1 MKQEVGR
8 FSVADYIV
16 FSATLLISAAIG
28 IFYAIKGQT
37 STKQFLMADRSMKYL
52 PIALSVLASF
62 FSAST
67 LLGTPAE
74 IYQYGTMY
82 WVCVFGSV
90 FAPLT
95 GALLFGPMFF
105 NIKVVSVFQYLELR
119 FHSKLVRLFGAF
131 IFLLRATIGMG
142 IVLYGPS
149 TALSAV
155 TEFPTWAV
163 IVVVGVV
170 CTFYTSI
177 GGLKAVIWTDV
188 FQTLVM
194 LAGMVAVLIKG
205 FLVSGG
211 GADVW
216 DVNYRGKRIEFFNFD
231 FDPRVR
237 HTFWSLIIGIFFVW
251 LPPYTVDQQMVQRF
265 SSAQSLKDAKI
276 ALLLNIPGMV
286 IMITLCCLTGLTLFA
301 YYANCDPIKQGLIDN
316 PNQLLPYFVMDILGS
331 APGLPGLFVSSLFSG
346 ALSSVS
352 SMLNSL
358 AAVTWEDFMKPYMKN
373 VKDDKATKITK
384 GLAVMYGALGIGV
397 AFLVKELGG
406 TVLQA
411 SLTLNGAAGAPLVG
425 LFILG
430 SCFTSTNW
438 IGALVGGALGLGFS
452 LWLSVGTYV
461 YKPINFKLPVTT
473 AGCNLTGNTSETFS
487 FADTPDY
494 TNWTRPSTDSLN
506 GLENLYGLSYLW
518 FSALGTLSCVVIGL
532 IVSLV
537 TGPTKASEVDPSL
550 QLRLFHKL
558 AKLFTSPFSSS
569 SSVSI
574 EATTRKES
582 RSQDE
587 LVNGTDYNIKGT
599 GTNVESYSNKH
610 ISGNSSDQPA
620 LSSRL

>member
-1 MKQEVGR
+1 MKQAVGR

-82 WVCVFGSV
+82 WISTFGAIL
-90 FAPLT
+90 APLS

-105 NIKVVSVFQYLELR
+105 KIKVVSVFQYLELR
-119 FHSKLVRLFGAF
+119 FKSKAVRLFGAF
-131 IFLLRATIGMG
+131 LYILRATIALG
-142 IVLYGPS
+142 IFLFGPS

-211 GADVW
+211 GSQVW
-216 DVNYRGKRIEFFNFD
+216 DINYEGKRIEFFNFD
-231 FDPRVR
+231 IDPRVR
-237 HTFWSLIIGIFFVW
+237 HTFWSMIIAIVIVW
-251 LPPYTVDQQMVQRF
+251 LPPYAIDQQMVQRF
-265 SSAQSLKDAKI
+265 SSAKSLTDAKI
-276 ALLLNIPGMV
+276 ALLLNIPGMI
-286 IMITLCCLTGLTLFA
+286 IMITLCSMTGQVLFS
-301 YYANCDPIKQGLIDN
+301 YYANCDPIKLGQIN
-316 PNQLLPYFVMDILGS
+316 NANQLLPYFVMDVFS
-331 APGLPGLFVSSLFSG
+331 NTPGFPGLFVSSIFSG
-346 ALSSVS
+346 ALSSIS
-352 SMLNSL
+352 SALNSM
-358 AAVTWEDFMKPYMKN
+358 AAVTWEDFLKPCLKN
-373 VKDDKATKITK
+373 VKDEKATQITK
-384 GLAVMYGALGIGV
+384 CLAAAYGALGIGV

-411 SLTLNGAAGAPLVG
+411 SLSLNGATGAPLIG
-425 LFILG
+425 LFVLG

-438 IGALVGGALGLGFS
+438 VGAIVGGAFGLGFS
-452 LWLSVGTYV
+452 LWFSVGTYIV
-461 YKPINFKLPVTT
+461 KPINFKLPVTT
-473 AGCNLTGNTSETFS
+473 AGCNLTGNTSESFS
-487 FADTPDY
+487 FSDTFDY
-494 TNWTRPSTDSLN
+494 TNWTRPSTDSLT
-506 GLENLYGLSYLW
+506 GIDNLYGLSYLW
-518 FSALGTLSCVVIGL
+518 FPFLGTVSCVVIGL
-532 IVSLV
+532 VVSYV
-537 TGPTKASEVDPSL
+537 TGATKQVDVDPSL
-550 QLRLFHKL
+550 QLRFFHKL
-558 AKLFTSPFSSS
+558 ATLFGSLSLLVKPGDGDSGKSKTGKKRNTHKRAGPTAFSAI
-569 SSVSI
+569 V
-574 EATTRKES
+574 EA
-582 RSQDE
+582 
-587 LVNGTDYNIKGT
+587 
-599 GTNVESYSNKH
+599 
-610 ISGNSSDQPA
+610 
-620 LSSRL
+620 